1 MKINVILVHGIGNQ
15 SSDWAEKIILQLKK
29 QFLATL
35 KKIDPASA
43 AKSVDEALFIKPVH
57 WADIFQERQKVLCA
71 KLNADGQTPPKEVR
85 GPFWMGLKIRTFD
98 AMKAMFKNLQDA
110 ITTEFIGDVIGYL
123 DPKAKKVVY
132 AKLDDGLNT
141 IAQQSKG
148 HSEKI
153 PVSFIAH
160 SLGTVITSDFIYN
173 GTEEMK
179 ARGARGFHS
188 DFTLDNLFTLGAP
201 IALFSLR
208 YGGPEVFQNPIRI
221 ETMMGRWINMYDDD
235 DPVGMPLTSLNDAYK
250 SAVFKDVHVE
260 SGIFGLAH
268 MHYFEKPEILE
279 IMAKKLAIDWLAYNF
294 ILPEDK
300 IQKLYIE
307 YDLKVSR

>member
-1 MKINVILVHGIGNQ
+1 MRINVILVHGIGNQ

-29 QFLATL
+29 QFIAAL
-35 KKIDPASA
+35 KEIDPASA
-43 AKSVDEALFIKPVH
+43 ARSADEALLIQPVH
-57 WADIFQERQKVLCA
+57 WADIFQERQKVLCS
-71 KLNADGQTPPKEVR
+71 KLDAEGQTPPKEVK
-85 GPFWMGLKIRTFD
+85 GPFWIGIKIRAFD

-123 DPKAKKVVY
+123 DPKAKKIVY
-132 AKLDDGLNT
+132 GKLDEGLKT
-141 IAQQSKG
+141 IAQQSEG
-148 HSEKI
+148 HNSKI

-179 ARGARGFHS
+179 ARSTKGFHA

-208 YGGPEVFQNPIRI
+208 YGGPEVFQYPIRI
-221 ETMMGRWINMYDDD
+221 ETTTGRWINMYDKD

-250 SAVFKDVHVE
+250 AAVFKDVHVE
-260 SGIFGLAH
+260 SGIFGLSH
-268 MHYFEKPEILE
+268 MHYFEKPEILD
-279 IMAKKLAIDWLAYNF
+279 IMVKKLAIDWLAYNSV
-294 ILPEDK
+294 LPEDK
-300 IQKLYIE
+300 IKQLYLE